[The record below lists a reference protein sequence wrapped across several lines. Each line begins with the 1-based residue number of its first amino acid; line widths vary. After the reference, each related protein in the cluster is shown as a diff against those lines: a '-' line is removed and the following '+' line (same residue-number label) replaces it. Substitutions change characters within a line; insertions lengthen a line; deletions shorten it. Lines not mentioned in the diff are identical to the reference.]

1 MMSSSF
7 SVLMSVYRND
17 KPEDFRLAVES
28 ISEKQT
34 VAPDEVLIVV
44 DGPVPEPLH
53 HAIEELSNRIRYIK
67 VLWQA
72 ENKGLG
78 TALRVGVENASNE
91 IIARMDSD
99 DISMP
104 DRFEKQLNMMCDNAD
119 LSMVG
124 GYITEFIYNPENIV
138 AQRTVPPSDS
148 EIRKY
153 MKSRCPFNHVTV
165 MFKKSEVLKAG
176 NYQDWFWNEDYYL
189 WIRMM
194 MTGCRFANIPEPLVN
209 VRVGKDMYA
218 RRGGMK
224 YFKSEAAIQQ
234 FMYSHKLITFAR
246 YIINLSVR
254 YIVQVLMPNSIRAFV
269 FQKLFRSK

>member
-1 MMSSSF
+1 
-7 SVLMSVYRND
+7 MSVYRND

-53 HAIEELSNRIRYIK
+53 HAIEEHSNRIRYIK

-99 DISMP
+99 DIAMP
-104 DRFEKQLNMMCDNAD
+104 DRFEKQLNMMCGNPD

-124 GYITEFIYNPENIV
+124 GYITEFIGNPENIV
-138 AQRTVPPSDS
+138 GQRTVPSSDS

-165 MFKKSEVLKAG
+165 MFKKSDVLKAG
-176 NYQDWFWNEDYYL
+176 NYQDWLWNEDYYL

-194 MTGCRFANIPEPLVN
+194 MTGCRFANIPEPSVN

-234 FMYSHKLITFAR
+234 FMYNHKQIVFPR
-246 YIINLSVR
+246 YIFNLAVR
-254 YIVQVLMPNSIRAFV
+254 YIVQVLMPNNVRAFV

>member
-1 MMSSSF
+1 MYAF
-7 SVLMSVYRND
+7 SVLMSVYKND
-17 KPEDFRLAVES
+17 KPKDFCLAVES
-28 ISEKQT
+28 ISERQT
-34 VAPDEVLIVV
+34 IAPDEVLIVV

-53 HAIEELSNRIRYIK
+53 HEIEELSNRIKYIK

-78 TALRVGVENASNE
+78 TALRIGVENASNE

-99 DISMP
+99 DIAMP
-104 DRFEKQLNMMCDNAD
+104 DRFEKQLNMLLENPD

-124 GYITEFIYNPENIV
+124 GYITEFIENPENTVGRRIV
-138 AQRTVPPSDS
+138 PSSDS
-148 EIRKY
+148 EIHKS
-153 MKSRCPFNHVTV
+153 MKSRCPFNHMTV

-194 MTGCRFANIPEPLVN
+194 MSGCRFANIPEPLVN

-224 YFKSEAAIQQ
+224 YFQSEAALQQ
-234 FMYSHKLITFAR
+234 FLYSHNLIAFPR
-246 YIINLSVR
+246 YIFNLAVR
-254 YIVQVLMPNSIRAFV
+254 YIVQVLMPNNVRAFV

>member
-1 MMSSSF
+1 MYSSF
-7 SVLMSVYRND
+7 SVLMPVYRND

-34 VAPDEVLIVV
+34 ITPNEVLIIV
-44 DGPVPEPLH
+44 DGPVPEPLYH
-53 HAIEELSNRIRYIK
+53 EIDEFSNRIKYFK
-67 VLWQA
+67 VLRLP

-78 TALRVGVENASNE
+78 TALRIGVENASNE

-99 DISMP
+99 DIALP
-104 DRFEKQLNMMCDNAD
+104 YRFEKQLKVLCNDSD

-124 GYITEFIYNPENIV
+124 GFISEFIGEPQNV
-138 AQRTVPPSDS
+138 VGRRVVPTSDS

-153 MKSRCPFNHVTV
+153 MKSRCPFNHMTV
-165 MFKKSEVLKAG
+165 MYKKSEVLKAG

-194 MTGCRFANIPEPLVN
+194 MNGCRFANIPEPLVN

-218 RRGGMK
+218 RRGGIK
-224 YFKSEAAIQQ
+224 YFKSEAAIQK
-234 FMYSHKLITFAR
+234 FMYSHKQIVFSR
-246 YIINLSVR
+246 YVFNLAVR
-254 YIVQVLMPNSIRAFV
+254 YVVQVLMPNNVRAFV

>member
-1 MMSSSF
+1 MSF

-17 KPEDFRLAVES
+17 KPKDLRLAVES
-28 ISEKQT
+28 ISEWQT
-34 VAPDEVLIVV
+34 IAPDEVLIVV
-44 DGPVPEPLH
+44 DGPVPESLH
-53 HAIEELSNRIRYIK
+53 REIVELSNRIKYIK

-78 TALRVGVENASNE
+78 TALRIGVENAANE

-99 DISMP
+99 DVAMP
-104 DRFEKQLNMMCDNAD
+104 DRFEKQLSKMCDEPD

-124 GYITEFIYNPENIV
+124 GFITEFIGNPENVVGRRIV
-138 AQRTVPPSDS
+138 PSLDS

-165 MFKKSEVLKAG
+165 MFKKSEVIKVG

-194 MTGCRFANIPEPLVN
+194 MNGCRFANIPESLVN

-234 FMYSHKLITFAR
+234 FMYNHKQIVFPR
-246 YIINLSVR
+246 YIFNLTVR
-254 YIVQVLMPNSIRAFV
+254 YIVQVLMPNNLRAFV

>member
-124 GYITEFIYNPENIV
+124 GYITEFIDNPENIV

-153 MKSRCPFNHVTV
+153 MKSRCLT
-165 MFKKSEVLKAG
+165 MTICLKT
-176 NYQDWFWNEDYYL
+176 
-189 WIRMM
+189 IR
-194 MTGCRFANIPEPLVN
+194 LHS
-209 VRVGKDMYA
+209 A
-218 RRGGMK
+218 RR
-224 YFKSEAAIQQ
+224 FPRSW
-234 FMYSHKLITFAR
+234 R
-246 YIINLSVR
+246 R
-254 YIVQVLMPNSIRAFV
+254 RA
-269 FQKLFRSK
+269 LTTSGETTRTG